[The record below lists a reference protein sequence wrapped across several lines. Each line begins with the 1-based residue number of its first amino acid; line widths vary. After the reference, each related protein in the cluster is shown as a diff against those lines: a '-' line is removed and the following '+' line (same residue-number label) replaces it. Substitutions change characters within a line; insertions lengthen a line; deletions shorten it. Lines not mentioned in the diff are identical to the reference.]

1 MHRNI
6 MTPNVAVSGAGDST
20 LLPPTHLDKAGAGLW
35 SDVVRQYRIA
45 DGAGL
50 ALVTTAAECL
60 DRMRQAQEHGVLVRD
75 RYGGL
80 RQNPAIVVERG
91 AQQMEAEFRNFLH
104 AKKRAYLTFL
114 GTLVEMARTEE
125 ALKPEYRRRRCLH
138 RHAG

>member
-6 MTPNVAVSGAGDST
+6 TTPNVAVADAGDST
-20 LLPPTHLDKAGAGLW
+20 LLPPAHLDNAGAGLW
-35 SDVVRQYRIA
+35 SDIVRQYRIA

-60 DRMRQAQEHGVLVRD
+60 DRMRQAQEAIAQHGVLVRD

-91 AQQMEAEFRNFLH
+91 ARDGMLA
-104 AKKRAYLTFL
+104 
-114 GTLVEMARTEE
+114 
-125 ALKPEYRRRRCLH
+125 ALKALNLDLEPLRDRADHASPFRRKL
-138 RHAG
+138 

>member
-60 DRMRQAQEHGVLVRD
+60 DRMRQAQEAIAQHGVLVRD

-80 RQNPAIVVERG
+80 KANPAIAVERG
-91 AQQMEAEFRNFLH
+91 ARDGMIAALRSLNLDLERLRDRADHVAGPFRR
-104 AKKRAYLTFL
+104 K
-114 GTLVEMARTEE
+114 
-125 ALKPEYRRRRCLH
+125 
-138 RHAG
+138 